1 MAWPALPSICEGHQG
16 GLISK
21 NLPWG
26 RSKARAGTQGW
37 KAIPPSCNS
46 SSQNDPKRVKSVN
59 ASMREAKGV
68 NGERTLKLSS
78 FSFSLKVF

>member
-1 MAWPALPSICEGHQG
+1 MAQPALPGTGEGHQD

-37 KAIPPSCNS
+37 KAISPSCNS
-46 SSQNDPKRVKSVN
+46 SSRNDPKRVKSVN
-59 ASMREAKGV
+59 ASMREAMGV

-78 FSFSLKVF
+78 FSFSLNVF